1 MKLLSIGAALALAGT
16 AATADVPRKT
26 MQKAAEA
33 AFKACKGTPIAFA
46 MLNAEG
52 QTRLLV
58 LGDGVNGRM
67 GSFAVR
73 KAATALKFGKPSAAV
88 RDEAKGNA
96 DLAAQLKNDPALIGF
111 GGGLPFEGGAL
122 AVAGAPKQDTDA
134 VCAEAALRVIAT
146 K

>member
-1 MKLLSIGAALALAGT
+1 MRLLFAGAALALAGT
-16 AATADVPRKT
+16 ALSADVSRKT

-33 AFKACKGTPIAFA
+33 AFKACKGTTIAFA
-46 MLNAEG
+46 VLNAEG

-88 RDEAKGNA
+88 RDEAKDNPE
-96 DLAAQLKNDPALIGF
+96 LAAQLKNDPTLIGF

-122 AVAGAPKQDTDA
+122 AVAGAPKQDTD
-134 VCAEAALRVIAT
+134 VECAEAALAALAR

>member
-122 AVAGAPKQDTDA
+122 AVAGAPKQDTDVA
-134 VCAEAALRVIAT
+134 CAEAALKAITT